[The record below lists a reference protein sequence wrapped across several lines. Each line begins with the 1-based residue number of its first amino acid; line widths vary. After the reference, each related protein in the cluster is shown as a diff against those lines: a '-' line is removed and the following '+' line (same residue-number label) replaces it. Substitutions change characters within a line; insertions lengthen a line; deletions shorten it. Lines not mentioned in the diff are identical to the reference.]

1 MTIEEAYEVLCE
13 LQAWRRSEGK
23 YAFSETP
30 SENEQLPYSSK
41 EVGIALDVA
50 IETLKKEVE
59 LEAINK
65 MPTEEE
71 TKSSP
76 LCERGATDD
85 EVYNRKAEWCSVC
98 DRADCPLHGHD
109 NLVICKH
116 FHESKGGNE

>member
-1 MTIEEAYEVLCE
+1 MTKEEALEVLRE
-13 LQAWRRSEGK
+13 FNLWRRGEGK
-23 YAFSETP
+23 YKWSETP
-30 SENEQLPYSSK
+30 SENEPLPYTPK
-41 EVGIALDVA
+41 EVGKALDVA
-50 IETLKKEVE
+50 IAVLKKDVE

-65 MPTEEE
+65 IPTEEE

-76 LCERGATDD
+76 LCERGATED

-116 FHESKGGNE
+116 FHETKGEPK